1 MSNILMQKLAK
12 DSANKI
18 IDELKIK
25 SGSVNVE
32 KIAES
37 MGVEV
42 LKLNFSDDNLSGIL
56 KKIGKSGKPVIAVNS
71 NHSKERRRFTIAHE
85 IGHFILHNF
94 DTIHI
99 DSDSRMYFRDGKSSL
114 GSDIKEIQANQF
126 AAELLMPERFLV
138 KDLQEFYKNEKEDN
152 ILGFIKK
159 SADKYRVSKQ
169 AMTIRIGSLLS

>member
-42 LKLNFSDDNLSGIL
+42 LK
-56 KKIGKSGKPVIAVNS
+56 
-71 NHSKERRRFTIAHE
+71 
-85 IGHFILHNF
+85 
-94 DTIHI
+94 
-99 DSDSRMYFRDGKSSL
+99 
-114 GSDIKEIQANQF
+114 
-126 AAELLMPERFLV
+126 
-138 KDLQEFYKNEKEDN
+138 
-152 ILGFIKK
+152 
-159 SADKYRVSKQ
+159 
-169 AMTIRIGSLLS
+169 